1 MGLGLGLELGLGLG
15 LGCVTETLNILLAV
29 TGSLKR
35 PTSACLGQPSYAVAQ
50 Y

>member
-1 MGLGLGLELGLGLG
+1 MGLGLGLGLELGLG
-15 LGCVTETLNILLAV
+15 CVTDTLNILLAV

-35 PTSACLGQPSYAVAQ
+35 PTSACLGQPSHAVAQ